1 MAFDEVRL
9 EDLPAFDLVIGD
21 VRECFPEKLR
31 HPLEIGESALVVSL
45 ENVHDCVHFSF
56 VVRRG
61 VIVPVDVFGDCAH
74 GALSLVGGVY
84 RNLENLYNKLSKKS
98 MVSHNNFPA
107 PDSATLLL
115 HALIFIQRV
124 DGYAILLNFHNWYTP
139 F

>member
-1 MAFDEVRL
+1 
-9 EDLPAFDLVIGD
+9 
-21 VRECFPEKLR
+21 
-31 HPLEIGESALVVSL
+31 
-45 ENVHDCVHFSF
+45 
-56 VVRRG
+56 
-61 VIVPVDVFGDCAH
+61 
-74 GALSLVGGVY
+74 
-84 RNLENLYNKLSKKS
+84 